1 MAAAPAAR
9 GSLLTAPPTLL
20 AVQVERLRV
29 VVAEPGAGSPAGEAP
44 EAIALARVLRDA
56 GAEVV
61 HTGGGGSPAQLAATL
76 VQEDADALG
85 LAGGSAELLVEVLR
99 LAAGQGADD
108 VAGFLLGSPDGALP
122 DGARAFPPGTPPD
135 DVVAW
140 LRALSSGR

>member
-1 MAAAPAAR
+1 MDA
-9 GSLLTAPPTLL
+9 
-20 AVQVERLRV
+20 ERLRV

-44 EAIALARVLRDA
+44 EAIALARALRDA

-61 HTGGGGSPAQLAATL
+61 HTGGGGSAAQLAATL

-85 LAGGSAELLVEVLR
+85 LAGGSPALLAEVLG

-108 VAGFLLGSPDGALP
+108 VAGFLLGGPDEGTADGLP
-122 DGARAFPPGTPPD
+122 DGARAFPPATPPA

-140 LRALSSGR
+140 LRTTSRSG